1 MLIFLASGQLGNQ
14 LFQYAFLKTI
24 QKNNETIVVSRV
36 KDLKVVFENIEIIHI
51 KSRKLTRWLT
61 KFLTLLDS
69 KKIISSI
76 QVNHEYINS
85 FRREKTSFTKKEGK
99 LRFITFVREGY
110 FQSEKCFNYE
120 KIQNLKIKQKYLKTA
135 DNFLKKIPANAF
147 KVFVHVRI
155 YDEDWKVFGK
165 TTNLPLSYYKNL
177 IKYFLKKQKN
187 CYFIFLSNEP
197 EFVKMQFSF
206 LKQKIIS
213 YESFQTDFTIM
224 TKCDGA
230 ILAPSSFS
238 WWGSYFMKNK
248 NFVFAPKYWLGFAS
262 KKEYHAKPIP
272 NFAKQIEI

>member
-24 QKNNETIVVSRV
+24 QKNNEMIFVLGVRGFRA
-36 KDLKVVFENIEIIHI
+36 LQKVFKNSKIISI
-51 KSRKLTRWLT
+51 RSYKKSDRLNKILNLFVT
-61 KFLTLLDS
+61 

-76 QVNHEYINS
+76 TVNYDFI
-85 FRREKTSFTKKEGK
+85 RREKISFTKKEGK

-110 FQSEKCFNYE
+110 FQSEKFFDNK
-120 KIQNLKIKQKYLKTA
+120 KIQNLEIKKKHLKTA
-135 DNFLKKIPANAF
+135 DLFFKDIDSSAF
-147 KVFVHVRI
+147 KVFVHLRRYNNNEFKI
-155 YDEDWKVFGK
+155 FGK

-230 ILAPSSFS
+230 ILSPSSFS
-238 WWGSYFMKNK
+238 WWGSHFMKN
-248 NFVFAPKYWLGFAS
+248 
-262 KKEYHAKPIP
+262 
-272 NFAKQIEI
+272 